1 MNELLHM
8 KIKDLQH
15 KTGDSGFGE
24 YDSIPIFAAPNIH
37 ESAFH
42 CFSES
47 NLKKDASILILG
59 AGGGAFDKRLLNH
72 GYTNITSVDLIKENY
87 KVTGTTFKEFD
98 LNTDFSVL
106 GRFDAII
113 ALEVVEHI
121 ENQFHFMR
129 CIKKMLNKGGALYL
143 STPNVESTFSR
154 AKFYFFGRLH
164 FFSKEELY
172 GTGHI
177 TPIFKHILEFNLDQA
192 DLKIEKR
199 FTNGDVWDNVSH
211 GRNIVLKTA
220 YFLFYVLSFVTKNRD
235 TFDIAMYKI
244 VSK

>member
-1 MNELLHM
+1 MN
-8 KIKDLQH
+8 IKDLQH

-37 ESAFH
+37 ESAFA
-42 CFSES
+42 CFSETKLPHS
-47 NLKKDASILILG
+47 ASILVLG
-59 AGGGAFDKRLLNH
+59 SGGGAFDKRLLNH

-106 GRFDAII
+106 GTFDAII
-113 ALEVVEHI
+113 ALEVIEHI

-129 CIKKMLNKGGALYL
+129 CVKKMLKPHGALYL

-177 TPIFKHILEFNLDQA
+177 TPVFKHILEFNLSQA
-192 DLKIEKR
+192 GLRIEKR
-199 FTNGDVWDNVSH
+199 FTNGNVWENVAH
-211 GRNIVLKTA
+211 GRNLVLKTV
-220 YFLFYVLSFVTKNRD
+220 YGVFFLLSLLTRNRD

-244 VSK
+244 VSQ